1 MNKQPTVPASVLLSS
16 AAIGA
21 LLGVASAG
29 VFSAAPAFA
38 QQLEIPKA
46 AQGGQDRAHVFAP
59 WSPDQINATRKKYG
73 LVGPGPT
80 KPYPEPRF
88 PRSLRAP
95 NSVDDMMPGARAAV
109 SQTSGRSP
117 IGLVKRG
124 EHVLIVVPYDA
135 NPLVQEAM
143 QRAFKER
150 GVTVTILYENDAAG
164 VPKEA
169 VAAFYKAQRVFT
181 ASDGQQEPAEWFF
194 RSIPEPDKTKEW
206 IKEKDADVFAKS
218 FPEFKYAS
226 DAEARLARTY
236 SSMVRN
242 ALVKYLD
249 DNKGIDKVFWRTG
262 GRTRTRTMLQQHSK
276 KFVGN
281 YTYNTHFDL
290 MSRVP
295 DFPSDVWRLIET
307 KTIESLAYVDRI
319 EASDPEGMVLGANVE
334 TPVAEQWAKG
344 VYQQGHLY
352 MYPNQ
357 SSGRWPYSLVDYPA
371 FATQY
376 LAPVQV
382 EARGVIASTN
392 NHIATHPR
400 MEIELDGGK
409 IKEVRGGGYYG
420 EIMRLVLNYPG
431 MQTLTWPLY
440 QKPGYW
446 WLYEAGTA
454 TNPKYFK
461 HPDELLEGRNTSERN
476 VGGVIH
482 WSFGTEAQHGPEEA
496 GKVTPL
502 RQEFGKQN
510 NVPLEHCCHNHTL
523 MVTYQVR
530 VRDLDQWVTLIEHG
544 HLEALNDLYVRALAS
559 RYGNPD
565 DILKQDYVPPLPGIN
580 APGNYNDYARDP
592 GAYWV
597 KWAHSIKDGTN
608 KYFKD

>member
-1 MNKQPTVPASVLLSS
+1 MKKPSILSTSRLLSTV
-16 AAIGA
+16 AIGA
-21 LLGVASAG
+21 LLGLVGATVWPTAQ
-29 VFSAAPAFA
+29 AMA
-38 QQLEIPKA
+38 QQKG
-46 AQGGQDRAHVFAP
+46 QGGERANVFAP
-59 WSPDQINATRKKYG
+59 WSPDQLGEVRKKFG
-73 LVGPGPT
+73 LVGPGST

-88 PRSLRAP
+88 PKSLRAP
-95 NSVDDMMPGARAAV
+95 NSVEDMMPGARAAV
-109 SQTSGRSP
+109 AQTSGRSP

-124 EHVLIVVPYDA
+124 EHVLIVVPYNA
-135 NPLVQEAM
+135 NTFVQEAM

-164 VPKEA
+164 VSKDA
-169 VAAFYKAQRVFT
+169 VESFNKAQQVFS

-194 RSIPEPDKTKEW
+194 RAIPQPDKTKEW
-206 IKEKDADVFAKS
+206 LKEQDADVYAKS
-218 FPEFKYAS
+218 FPEIKYTGE
-226 DAEARLARTY
+226 DEAKLSRSYNR
-236 SSMVRN
+236 MVREG
-242 ALVKYLD
+242 LVKYLD
-249 DNKGIDKVFWRTG
+249 GHPEIDKVFWRTG
-262 GRTRTRTMLQQHSK
+262 GRTRTATFLQHHSR

-307 KTIESLAYVDRI
+307 KTIEALGYVDRI
-319 EASDPEGMVLGANVE
+319 EASDPEGMVLAADVAN
-334 TPVAEQWAKG
+334 PIAEQWAKG

-357 SSGRWPYSLVDYPA
+357 SSGRWPYSLVDYPGLN
-371 FATQY
+371 TQY
-376 LAPVQV
+376 LPPVQV
-382 EARGVIASTN
+382 EANGIIASTN

-400 MEIELDGGK
+400 MEIELAGGK

-420 EIMRLVLNYPG
+420 EMLRLVQNYPG

-482 WSFGTEAQHGPEEA
+482 WSFGTEAQHGPEET

-502 RQEFGKQN
+502 RAEFGKVN

-530 VRDLDQWVTLIEHG
+530 VRDLDQWITLIEHG
-544 HLEALNDLYVRALAS
+544 KLSALDDLYVRALAS

-565 DILKQDYVPPLPGIN
+565 DVLKQDYVPPLPGIN
-580 APGNYNDYARDP
+580 VPGDYNKDYGRDP
-592 GAYWV
+592 GVYWV
-597 KWAHSIKDGTN
+597 KWANSVKDGSY